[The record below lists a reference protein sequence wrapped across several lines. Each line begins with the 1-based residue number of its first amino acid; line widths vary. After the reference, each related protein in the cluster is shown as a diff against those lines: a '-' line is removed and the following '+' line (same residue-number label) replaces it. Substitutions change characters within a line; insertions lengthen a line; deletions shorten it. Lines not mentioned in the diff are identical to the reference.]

1 MWRLA
6 PICGSSLRYVEARS
20 NMWKKLWT
28 FGGLAPRHE
37 SQVVDFRRL
46 APKLWTIEKRVEQAG
61 WKGGDKE
68 KRHKIK

>member
-1 MWRLA
+1 MWRLDEMWRLA
-6 PICGSSLRYVEARS
+6 PISGSSLRYVEARS

-28 FGGLAPRHE
+28 FGGLA
-37 SQVVDFRRL
+37 L
-46 APKLWTIEKRVEQAG
+46 KLWTIEKRVEQAG

>member
-1 MWRLA
+1 MWRLDEMWRLA

-28 FGGLAPRHE
+28 FGGLA
-37 SQVVDFRRL
+37 L
-46 APKLWTIEKRVEQAG
+46 KLWTIEKRVEQAG